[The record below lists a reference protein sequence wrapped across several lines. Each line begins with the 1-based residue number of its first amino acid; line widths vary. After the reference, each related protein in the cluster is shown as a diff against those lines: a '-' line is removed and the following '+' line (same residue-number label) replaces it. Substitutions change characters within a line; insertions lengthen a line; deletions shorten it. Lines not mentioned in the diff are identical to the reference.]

1 MRSLTILSLF
11 SVFVLISGCTTI
23 PTVAENPLVVPAGDF
38 EYVWQQTVEVLD
50 EYFDIA
56 SENRIDGRI
65 ETYPLVS
72 ATLLEPWRRDAVD
85 HRDRLEN
92 TLQTY
97 RRRAFVRLTQTE
109 GGYAIQVEVHRE
121 LEDLPHPAYA
131 NTGDAVFRTEMALH
145 REQQVVGPI
154 PVTQGWIPEG
164 RDWKLE
170 SRILD
175 DLAARFSLKCR

>member
-1 MRSLTILSLF
+1 
-11 SVFVLISGCTTI
+11 VI
-23 PTVAENPLVVPAGDF
+23 PVGDF

-50 EYFDIA
+50 EYFEIA

-65 ETYPLVS
+65 ETYPQVS

-85 HRDRLEN
+85 GRDRLEN

-97 RRRAFVRLTQTE
+97 RRRAFVHLTPAG
-109 GGYAIQVEVHRE
+109 GGYAVQVEVHRE

-145 REQQVVGPI
+145 REQQVIGPI
-154 PVTQGWIPEG
+154 PVTRGWIPEG

-170 SRILD
+170 AQILNQLASRFGLH
-175 DLAARFSLKCR
+175 CR